1 MMVSLAHGTEKTAE
15 LIMFALETSFKE
27 RHLQLE
33 IIQMLIT
40 RSKRLDLLV

>member
-1 MMVSLAHGTEKTAE
+1 MVSPAHRTEKAAE

-33 IIQMLIT
+33 IIQMLVA